1 MSQNDYRLRT
11 VGKRRQVVDAYS
23 RGLLGS
29 MRGDDTTGYEA
40 CKRGGEAYATD
51 VFTTPE
57 AAAEYIHLEFLATLE
72 LDPSTTATTTG
83 ETT

>member
-1 MSQNDYRLRT
+1 MSQNDYRLRK
-11 VGKRRQVVDAYS
+11 VGKRRQVVDAHS
-23 RGLLGS
+23 KKVLGS
-29 MRGDDTTGYEA
+29 LHGDDATGYEA
-40 CKRGGEAYATD
+40 CKPGGVAYRTD

-83 ETT
+83 ETS